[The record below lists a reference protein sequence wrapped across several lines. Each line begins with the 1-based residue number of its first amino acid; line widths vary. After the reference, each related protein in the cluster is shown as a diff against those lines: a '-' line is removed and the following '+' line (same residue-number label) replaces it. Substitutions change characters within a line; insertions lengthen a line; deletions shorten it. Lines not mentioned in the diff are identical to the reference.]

1 MVAVAYV
8 NGRIC
13 NHQDALI
20 SVFDHGF
27 LFGDGVYEVVRTYNG
42 ELFLLDRHL
51 ARLKTSAQMIAL
63 PVPVDDAGLDRAIRD
78 TMKAFADGPG
88 RGAPTDNLYVRIL
101 VTRGLGDG
109 SYNPA
114 SSPSSS
120 LVIIVKALAPPPV
133 SAYEQGV
140 KVSLVPIVRNHPGS
154 VNPLIKSN
162 NLLNN
167 ALAMREALRHGAF
180 EAILRNYR
188 GDIAE
193 CSQSNL
199 FVVKGG
205 IAKTPRLAEG
215 LLAGITR
222 AFIIDVALEAGV
234 PVEDSVLL
242 DEDVFAAD
250 EVFLTSTTREI
261 VPIVRVDDR
270 VIANGVPGPITK
282 RLLEVYRQKADQL
295 TRRPPIPNPYPS

>member
-13 NHQDALI
+13 SQQDAVI
-20 SVFDHGF
+20 SIFDHGF
-27 LFGDGVYEVVRTYNG
+27 LFGEGVYEVVRTYNG
-42 ELFLLDRHL
+42 EPFLLERHL
-51 ARLKTSAQMIAL
+51 ARLDKSAQMIAL
-63 PVPVDDAGLDRAIRD
+63 PVPLDNAAMERAIRD
-78 TMKAFADGPG
+78 TMKAFAEGPG
-88 RGAPTDNLYVRIL
+88 RGSSNANLYVRIL

-114 SSPSSS
+114 ASPASS
-120 LVIIVKALAPPPV
+120 LVMIVKPLTPPPP
-133 SAYEQGV
+133 SAYEEGV
-140 KVSLVPIVRNHPGS
+140 KVSLVPVVRNHPGS

-167 ALAMREALRHGAF
+167 ALAMQAAIRQDAF
-180 EAILRNYR
+180 EAVLRNYR

-199 FVVKGG
+199 FVVKNG
-205 IAKTPRLAEG
+205 IALTPRLAEG

-222 AFIIDVALEAGV
+222 GFIMDVAQEADV
-234 PVEDSVLL
+234 PVQDAVLR
-242 DEDVFAAD
+242 DEDLFAAD

-270 VIANGVPGPITK
+270 VIANGVPGSLSK
-282 RLLEVYRQKADQL
+282 RLLQVYRQKADQL
-295 TRRPPIPNPYPS
+295 TRRPASRD

>member
-13 NHQDALI
+13 SQQDAVI
-20 SVFDHGF
+20 SIFDHGF
-27 LFGDGVYEVVRTYNG
+27 LFGEGVYEVVRTYNG
-42 ELFLLDRHL
+42 EPFLLDRHL
-51 ARLKTSAQMIAL
+51 ARLKASAQMIAL
-63 PVPVDDAGLDRAIRD
+63 PVPLDDAGLERAIRD
-78 TMKAFADGPG
+78 TMTAFVEGPG
-88 RGAPTDNLYVRIL
+88 RGGSNANLYVRIL

-109 SYNPA
+109 SYNPS

-120 LVIIVKALAPPPV
+120 LVMIVKALIAPPP

-140 KVSLVPIVRNHPGS
+140 KVSLVPVVRNHPGS

-167 ALAMREALRHGAF
+167 ALAMQAALRQGAF
-180 EAILRNYR
+180 EAVLRNYR

-199 FVVKGG
+199 FLVAHG
-205 IAKTPRLAEG
+205 IARTPRLAEG

-222 AFIIDVALEAGV
+222 AFIMDVAEEAAV
-234 PVEDSVLL
+234 PVEAGVLL
-242 DEDVFAAD
+242 DEDLFAAD

-270 VIANGVPGPITK
+270 VIANGVPGPVTK
-282 RLLEVYRQKADQL
+282 RLLQVYRQKADQL
-295 TRRPPIPNPYPS
+295 TRRPA

>member
-1 MVAVAYV
+1 MAAVAYV

-13 NHQDALI
+13 SQQDALI

-27 LFGDGVYEVVRTYNG
+27 LFGEGVYEVVRTYNG
-42 ELFLLDRHL
+42 ELFLCDRHVV
-51 ARLKTSAQMIAL
+51 RLRASAGMIAL
-63 PVPVDDAGLDRAIRD
+63 PIPVDDAGLDRAIRD

-88 RGAPTDNLYVRIL
+88 QGSSNANLYVRIL

-114 SSPSSS
+114 SSPASS
-120 LVIIVKALAPPPV
+120 LVIIVKTLTPPPA
-133 SAYEQGV
+133 SAYERGV
-140 KVSLVPIVRNHPGS
+140 KVSLVPVVRNHPGS

-167 ALAMREALRHGAF
+167 ALAMQEALRHGAF

-199 FVVKGG
+199 FVVNKG
-205 IAKTPRLAEG
+205 IARTPRLAEG

-222 AFIIDVALEAGV
+222 AFIMDVAQEAGV
-234 PVEDSVLL
+234 PAEDAVLL

-270 VIANGVPGPITK
+270 VIANGEPGPVTR
-282 RLLEVYRQKADQL
+282 RLLDVYRRKADQL
-295 TRRPPIPNPYPS
+295 TRRSASVH

>member
-1 MVAVAYV
+1 MTAVAYV

-13 NHQDALI
+13 SRQDALI
-20 SVFDHGF
+20 SIFDHGF
-27 LFGDGVYEVVRTYNG
+27 LFGEGVYEVVRTYHG
-42 ELFLLDRHL
+42 ELFLLGPHVE
-51 ARLKTSAQMIAL
+51 RLKTSARMIAV
-63 PVPVDDAGLDRAIRD
+63 PMPVDDAGLEAAIRD
-78 TMKAFADGPG
+78 TMRAYATGPAQ
-88 RGAPTDNLYVRIL
+88 GAANDNLYVRVL
-101 VTRGLGDG
+101 VTRGIGDG

-114 SSPSSS
+114 GSPASS
-120 LVIIVKALAPPPV
+120 LVIIVKPLAVPPASV
-133 SAYEQGV
+133 YQDGV
-140 KVSLVPIVRNHPGS
+140 KVSLVPVVRNHPGS

-167 ALAMREALRHGAF
+167 ALAMQAAIKQDAF

-199 FVVKGG
+199 FIVKGG
-205 IAKTPRLAEG
+205 VALTPRLGEG

-222 AFIIDVALEAGV
+222 AFIMDVAQGAGV
-234 PVEDSVLL
+234 RVDDAVLR
-242 DEDVFAAD
+242 DEDLFAAD

-270 VIANGVPGPITK
+270 VIASGVPGPVTL
-282 RLLEVYRQKADQL
+282 RLLHAYRHKADQL
-295 TRRPPIPNPYPS
+295 TRRPA

>member
-1 MVAVAYV
+1 MAAVAYV

-13 NHQDALI
+13 SQQDALI

-27 LFGDGVYEVVRTYNG
+27 LFGEGVYEVVRTYHG
-42 ELFLLDRHL
+42 QPFLLDRHL
-51 ARLKTSAQMIAL
+51 TRLRTSAQMIAL
-63 PVPVDDAGLDRAIRD
+63 PLPVDDTGLCRAIGD
-78 TMKAFADGPG
+78 TMKAYVDGPG
-88 RGAPTDNLYVRIL
+88 RDGASDNLYIRIL

-114 SSPSSS
+114 GSPSSS
-120 LVIIVKALAPPPV
+120 LVIIVKALTPPPA
-133 SAYEQGV
+133 SAYERGV
-140 KVSLVPIVRNHPGS
+140 KVSLVSIVRNHPGS

-167 ALAMREALRHGAF
+167 ALAMQEAIRHGSF

-205 IAKTPRLAEG
+205 MAKTPRLAEG

-222 AFIIDVALEAGV
+222 AFIMDVAQEAGV

-242 DEDVFAAD
+242 DEDLFAAD
-250 EVFLTSTTREI
+250 EVFLTSTTREVI
-261 VPIVRVDDR
+261 PIVRVDDR
-270 VIANGVPGPITK
+270 VIASGAPGPITR
-282 RLLEVYRQKADQL
+282 RLLDVYRQKADQL
-295 TRRPPIPNPYPS
+295 TRR

>member
-1 MVAVAYV
+1 MAAVAYV

-13 NHQDALI
+13 SQQDALI

-27 LFGDGVYEVVRTYNG
+27 LFGEGVYEVVRTYNG
-42 ELFLLDRHL
+42 RLFLLDRHV
-51 ARLKTSAQMIAL
+51 ARLSSSAQMISLPL
-63 PVPVDDAGLDRAIRD
+63 PVDAAGLERAIGD
-78 TMKAFADGPG
+78 TIDAFVAGPG
-88 RGAPTDNLYVRIL
+88 RGASNDNLYVRIL

-114 SSPSSS
+114 SSPMSS
-120 LVIIVKALAPPPV
+120 LVIIVKLLTPPPA
-133 SAYEQGV
+133 SAYDNGV
-140 KVSLVPIVRNHPGS
+140 KVSLVPVVRNHPGS
-154 VNPLIKSN
+154 VSPLIKSN

-167 ALAMREALRHGAF
+167 ALAMQAALKQGAF

-199 FVVKGG
+199 FVVKDG

-222 AFIIDVALEAGV
+222 AFIMDVAAEAGV
-234 PVEDSVLL
+234 PAEDAVLL
-242 DEDVFAAD
+242 DEDVFSAD

-270 VIANGVPGPITK
+270 LIASGVPGPVTK
-282 RLLEVYRQKADQL
+282 QLLQVYRQKADQL
-295 TRRPPIPNPYPS
+295 TR

>member
-1 MVAVAYV
+1 MAAVAYV

-13 NHQDALI
+13 KQQDAVI
-20 SVFDHGF
+20 SIFDHGF
-27 LFGDGVYEVVRTYNG
+27 LFGEGVYEVIRTYNG
-42 ELFLLDRHL
+42 ELFLLDLHL
-51 ARLKTSAQMIAL
+51 ARLNSSARMIAL
-63 PVPVDDAGLDRAIRD
+63 PVPLDDASMERAIRD
-78 TMKAFADGPG
+78 TIRAFAEGPG
-88 RGAPTDNLYVRIL
+88 QATSNDNLYVRIL

-114 SSPSSS
+114 SSPASS
-120 LVIIVKALAPPPV
+120 LVLIVKPLTPPPP
-133 SAYEQGV
+133 SAYELGV
-140 KVSLVPIVRNHPGS
+140 KVSLVPVVRNHPGS

-167 ALAMREALRHGAF
+167 ALAMQAALRQGAF
-180 EAILRNYR
+180 EAVLRNYR

-199 FVVKGG
+199 FVVKNG

-222 AFIIDVALEAGV
+222 AFIMDVALEAGV
-234 PVEDSVLL
+234 PVEDAVLL
-242 DEDVFAAD
+242 DEDLFAAD
-250 EVFLTSTTREI
+250 EMFLTSTTREI

-270 VIANGVPGPITK
+270 VVASGRPGPVT
-282 RLLEVYRQKADQL
+282 RLLLQVYRQKADQM
-295 TRRPPIPNPYPS
+295 TRRSAR

>member
-1 MVAVAYV
+1 MAAVVYV

-13 NHQDALI
+13 SQQDAMI

-27 LFGDGVYEVVRTYNG
+27 LFGEGVYEVIRTYNG
-42 ELFLLDRHL
+42 EPFLLDRHL
-51 ARLKTSAQMIAL
+51 ARLKSSAGMLAL
-63 PVPVDDAGLDRAIRD
+63 PLPLDDAGLEKAIRD
-78 TMKAFADGPG
+78 TMRAFMEGPG
-88 RGAPTDNLYVRIL
+88 RSTPGADLYVRFLI
-101 VTRGLGDG
+101 TRGLGDG

-114 SSPSSS
+114 SSPASS
-120 LVIIVKALAPPPV
+120 LVIIAKALVPPPP
-133 SAYEQGV
+133 SAYEKGV
-140 KVSLVPIVRNHPGS
+140 TVSLVSVVRNHPGS

-167 ALAMREALRHGAF
+167 ALAMQEALRHGGF

-199 FVVKGG
+199 FIVKDGG
-205 IAKTPRLAEG
+205 ARTPRLSEG

-222 AFIIDVALEAGV
+222 AFILDVADEAGV
-234 PVEDSVLL
+234 PVENSVLR
-242 DEDVFAAD
+242 DEDLFGAD

-261 VPIVRVDDR
+261 VPIVRVDNR
-270 VIANGVPGPITK
+270 VIANGVPGPLTL
-282 RLLEVYRQKADQL
+282 RLLDAYRRKAAEL
-295 TRRPPIPNPYPS
+295 TARPAASRT

>member
-1 MVAVAYV
+1 MAAVAYV

-13 NHQDALI
+13 SQQDAVI
-20 SVFDHGF
+20 SIFDHGF
-27 LFGDGVYEVVRTYNG
+27 LFGEGVYEVVRTYNG
-42 ELFLLDRHL
+42 ALFLLDLHL
-51 ARLKTSAQMIAL
+51 ARLSASARMIAL
-63 PVPVDDAGLDRAIRD
+63 PVPLDDASMERAIRD
-78 TMKAFADGPG
+78 TIAAYAEGPG
-88 RGAPTDNLYVRIL
+88 RGLNNDNLYVRIL

-114 SSPSSS
+114 SSPASS
-120 LVIIVKALAPPPV
+120 LVLIVKPLTPPPA

-140 KVSLVPIVRNHPGS
+140 KVSLVPVVRNHPGS

-167 ALAMREALRHGAF
+167 ALAMQAALRQNAF
-180 EAILRNYR
+180 EAVLRNYR
-188 GDIAE
+188 GDLAE

-199 FVVKGG
+199 FVVKNG

-222 AFIIDVALEAGV
+222 AFIKDVAIEASV
-234 PVEDSVLL
+234 PVEDAVLL
-242 DEDVFAAD
+242 DEDLFAAD

-270 VIANGVPGPITK
+270 VIANGVPGPLTR
-282 RLLEVYRQKADQL
+282 RLLQVYRQKADQM
-295 TRRPPIPNPYPS
+295 TRRA